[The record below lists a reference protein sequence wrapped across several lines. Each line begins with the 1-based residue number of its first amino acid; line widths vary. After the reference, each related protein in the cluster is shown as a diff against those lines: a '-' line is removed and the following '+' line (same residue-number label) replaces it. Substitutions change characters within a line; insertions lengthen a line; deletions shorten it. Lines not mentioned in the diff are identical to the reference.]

1 MNHDSKRSITIM
13 KNIIVIVSLLL
24 CLAGSA
30 SAQEHF
36 LEIIKA
42 EQNQKSIARGET
54 IPGMMVNE
62 DKDVKVGRKLNVGD
76 RVFVPKDVR
85 VTFES
90 SNRNTI
96 EPETISNAEFI
107 VSNITNKGEAYYQL
121 FGKIRYVVI
130 PKAVEFFNVYHAKYL
145 AAVEGT
151 VFVINVDLKNKEI
164 ECTAE
169 QGTFTVTR
177 EYKVKAG
184 DKDIEG
190 LKEIVIVSDREG
202 KQRTVKYK
210 LGVDE
215 AFQVFKNY
223 EDVLAYFKEHLK
235 KDEQE
240 GNKLKIIAAK
250 NNIGR
255 TFLRLAKYDEAIKIF
270 APILKEATVLQNEEW
285 IATASGNLGVAWDSK
300 GEYEKAIEFYQKALS
315 IDEKVFGS
323 QHPKVAIR
331 YNNLG
336 AAWDSKGE
344 YDKAIEFFQKALKIF
359 IKYLGENHPNTKT
372 VKRNIEAVKKK
383 MNRD

>member
-1 MNHDSKRSITIM
+1 MNHDSKRSITTM
-13 KNIIVIVSLLL
+13 KNIISVIVSLLL

-96 EPETISNAEFI
+96 KPETISNAEFI

-121 FGKIRYVVI
+121 FGKIRYSVI

-151 VFVINVDLKNKEI
+151 VFVINVDLENKEI

-169 QGTFTVTR
+169 QGRIRFS
-177 EYKVKAG
+177 YKYYLVGASPIPAQEHV
-184 DKDIEG
+184 DI
-190 LKEIVIVSDREG
+190 LYVWQG
-202 KQRTVKYK
+202 KKGTVKYK
-210 LGVDE
+210 LDDYDSE
-215 AFQVFKNY
+215 
-223 EDVLAYFKEHLK
+223 
-235 KDEQE
+235 
-240 GNKLKIIAAK
+240 IIE
-250 NNIGR
+250 NS
-255 TFLRLAKYDEAIKIF
+255 E
-270 APILKEATVLQNEEW
+270 IL
-285 IATASGNLGVAWDSK
+285 
-300 GEYEKAIEFYQKALS
+300 
-315 IDEKVFGS
+315 
-323 QHPKVAIR
+323 H
-331 YNNLG
+331 
-336 AAWDSKGE
+336 
-344 YDKAIEFFQKALKIF
+344 
-359 IKYLGENHPNTKT
+359 
-372 VKRNIEAVKKK
+372 
-383 MNRD
+383 

>member
-1 MNHDSKRSITIM
+1 MNHDSKRSITTM
-13 KNIIVIVSLLL
+13 KNIISVIVSLLL

-42 EQNQKSIARGET
+42 EQNQKSFARGET
-54 IPGMMVNE
+54 IPGVVVNE

-76 RVFVPKDVR
+76 LVSVPKDVR

-90 SNRNTI
+90 SNKNTI
-96 EPETISNAEFI
+96 ETKNNAEFI
-107 VSNITNKGEAYYQL
+107 VSNINDKGESYYQK
-121 FGKIRYVVI
+121 FGKIRYGVFH
-130 PKAVEFFNVYHAKYL
+130 KAIEFFKVSHAKYL

-151 VFVINVDLKNKEI
+151 VFVINVDLENKEI

-177 EYKVKAG
+177 EYKVRAG

-190 LKEIVIVSDREG
+190 LKETVIVSDREG

-210 LGVDE
+210 LGIDE

-223 EDVLAYFKEHLK
+223 DDVLTYFKEHLK
-235 KDEQE
+235 KDEKE
-240 GNKLKIIAAK
+240 GNKLNIIAAK

-255 TFLRLAKYDEAIKIF
+255 TMLELAKYDEAIKIF
-270 APILKEATVLQNEEW
+270 ESLIKEASILKNEEW
-285 IATASGNLGVAWDSK
+285 IATASNNLGSAWEAK
-300 GEYEKAIEFYQKALS
+300 GIYDKAIEFYQKALS
-315 IDEKVFGS
+315 IDEKIFGKDHS
-323 QHPKVAIR
+323 KIAIR

-336 AAWDSKGE
+336 LAWGSKGK
-344 YDKAIEFFQKALKIF
+344 YDKAIEYYQKALKIF